1 MGIFIESIAI
11 AGLAFSV
18 FWECVFDF
26 LFFAHSVLIL
36 FILLFSNSLIF
47 LLLCSSFFFLFFLFS
62 LSISP
67 SSGFSFFSNYHFIF
81 CQLPFLPS
89 SFSCYSI
96 PSFLSIA
103 PLLPPFSPSFL
114 LSLYL
119 RSFIYLFFFLFLLS
133 PLFFFLFLFLR
144 NSFLSPCLRPLP
156 TCLLFPCHGGPRRS
170 LLPNLYHHR

>member
-36 FILLFSNSLIF
+36 FCYFRILWFSYYCVLRF
-47 LLLCSSFFFLFFLFS
+47 SSYFFLFS

-67 SSGFSFFSNYHFIF
+67 SSGFSFFSNYHLIF

-103 PLLPPFSPSFL
+103 PLLPPISPSFL